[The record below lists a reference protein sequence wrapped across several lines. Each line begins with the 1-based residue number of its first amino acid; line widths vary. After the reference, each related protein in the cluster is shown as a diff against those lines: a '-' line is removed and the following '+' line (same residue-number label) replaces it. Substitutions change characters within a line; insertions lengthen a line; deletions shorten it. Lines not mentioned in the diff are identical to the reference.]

1 MPAAAAI
8 VKFVLTSDIDGRH
21 AAEYGKICKMGESEA
36 VRTAVAGSRAEP
48 ATGEAREAA
57 WKEYVGRC
65 VLQNAAALGS
75 LYDESS
81 SLVYSLALR
90 VLGNEADAEEVTL
103 DVYTQVWRRAAGYDP
118 ERGSVTAWLVT
129 IARSRAIDKVRS
141 RVGRAG
147 LEQPLEVCGEAR
159 TNTADPEQHT
169 AMNQQRRRV
178 LAALDKLGPEQRS
191 ALELAYFSGLSHS
204 ELAARLGLPLGTVKT
219 RIRLGMMKLR
229 ELLVDYA

>member
-1 MPAAAAI
+1 MS
-8 VKFVLTSDIDGRH
+8 K
-21 AAEYGKICKMGESEA
+21 SEA
-36 VRTAVAGSRAEP
+36 VCSAVAGSRGQVDA
-48 ATGEAREAA
+48 GGAREAA

-65 VLQNAAALGS
+65 VLEDPGALGR
-75 LYDESS
+75 LYDESG

-118 ERGSVTAWLVT
+118 ERGSVTAWLLT
-129 IARSRAIDKVRS
+129 IARSRSIDKVRS
-141 RVGRAG
+141 RAGRTS
-147 LEQPLEVCGEAR
+147 LEQPLEKAGEAR
-159 TNTADPEQHT
+159 TNAAGPEEHT
-169 AMNQQRRRV
+169 AMGQQRRRV
-178 LAALDKLGPEQRS
+178 LAALNTLKPEQRR

-204 ELAARLGLPLGTVKT
+204 ELADRLGLPLGTVKT